1 MDYCSSCRRHLNG
14 ALVCPGCGA
23 YAPDIA
29 PRVSAGDRVT
39 APPSDPALV
48 RAVSAADDADS
59 STGSATVPYA
69 PAADVGDLPPA
80 RQQGRAARRRQLA
93 RWKKNK
99 RRAVVASAV
108 ALVGGGLSLATMDR
122 QSGDRAQATTAPD
135 HRSMGAADEEITDRD
150 RPVPAP
156 TTPEDTHRSSR
167 TPAQPYEQRHGQQH
181 GQSQSQSSAA
191 GAPRQQSVA
200 EAPRTAPA
208 TPPRTTASFP
218 PPPATPTPPQ
228 SPSSVTSTAD
238 SSTVDTSTADSGSAD
253 SDSGRSDS
261 TAGRAPA
268 PSTAGGGASDTS
280 PTPPALISTSPTE
293 VCLLGLCLG

>member
-29 PRVSAGDRVT
+29 PHVTVGDRVT
-39 APPSDPALV
+39 APGPALV
-48 RAVSAADDADS
+48 RTDSAADDADS
-59 STGSATVPYA
+59 GTGSDTAPHA

-80 RQQGRAARRRQLA
+80 RQQGRAARRRQLT

-122 QSGDRAQATTAPD
+122 QSGDRAQATAAPD
-135 HRSMGAADEEITDRD
+135 HRSMGAADEEITERD
-150 RPVPAP
+150 RPVPAR
-156 TTPEDTHRSSR
+156 TTPEDTHRPSR
-167 TPAQPYEQRHGQQH
+167 TPARSYEQRHEQRHGQ
-181 GQSQSQSSAA
+181 SRSQSSVA

-200 EAPRTAPA
+200 EVPRTAPA
-208 TPPRTTASFP
+208 TPPRTTASS

-228 SPSSVTSTAD
+228 SPSSATSTAD
-238 SSTVDTSTADSGSAD
+238 TSTVDTSTTDAGSSDSRSIDAG
-253 SDSGRSDS
+253 SGRSDP
-261 TAGRAPA
+261 AADGRA
-268 PSTAGGGASDTS
+268 SETS

>member
-29 PRVSAGDRVT
+29 PRVTVGDRGT
-39 APPSDPALV
+39 APPSGPALV
-48 RAVSAADDADS
+48 RTDFAADDADS
-59 STGSATVPYA
+59 STGSDAAPYA
-69 PAADVGDLPPA
+69 PAAEVGDLPPA
-80 RQQGRAARRRQLA
+80 RQQGRAARRRQLT

-99 RRAVVASAV
+99 RRAVIASAV

-135 HRSMGAADEEITDRD
+135 HRSMGGADEEIGERD

-167 TPAQPYEQRHGQQH
+167 TPAQPYEQRYE
-181 GQSQSQSSAA
+181 QSQSQSQSSSSAA
-191 GAPRQQSVA
+191 GAPRRQSVA

-208 TPPRTTASFP
+208 TPPRTTASV

-228 SPSSVTSTAD
+228 SPSSDT
-238 SSTVDTSTADSGSAD
+238 STVDTSTADSGS
-253 SDSGRSDS
+253 GRSDS
-261 TAGRAPA
+261 TAGQAPA
-268 PSTAGGGASDTS
+268 PSTAGGASDTS

>member
-29 PRVSAGDRVT
+29 PRVTAGDRVT
-39 APPSDPALV
+39 APPSGPALA
-48 RAVSAADDADS
+48 RTVSAADDADP
-59 STGSATVPYA
+59 STGSDAAPYA

-80 RQQGRAARRRQLA
+80 RQQGRAARRRQLT

-122 QSGDRAQATTAPD
+122 QSGDRAQAATAPD
-135 HRSMGAADEEITDRD
+135 HRSMGTADEEITERD
-150 RPVPAP
+150 RPAPAP

-167 TPAQPYEQRHGQQH
+167 TPAQPYEQPYEQRQG
-181 GQSQSQSSAA
+181 QSQSSAA

-218 PPPATPTPPQ
+218 PPATPTPPQ
-228 SPSSVTSTAD
+228 SPGSATSTAD
-238 SSTVDTSTADSGSAD
+238 TSTVDASTADAGSAD
-253 SDSGRSDS
+253 AGSGRSDS
-261 TAGRAPA
+261 TDGRAPA

>member
-29 PRVSAGDRVT
+29 PHVTVGDR
-39 APPSDPALV
+39 
-48 RAVSAADDADS
+48 DA
-59 STGSATVPYA
+59 ATVPA
-69 PAADVGDLPPA
+69 PAPGPAPVPTDTPAADVAELPPA
-80 RQQGRAARRRQLA
+80 RQQGRAARRRQLT

-135 HRSMGAADEEITDRD
+135 HRSMGVADEEITERD

-156 TTPEDTHRSSR
+156 TTPEGTHRSSR
-167 TPAQPYEQRHGQQH
+167 TPAQPYEQRHEQSQS
-181 GQSQSQSSAA
+181 QSQSQSSAV
-191 GAPRQQSVA
+191 GAPRHQSVA
-200 EAPRTAPA
+200 EASRTAPA
-208 TPPRTTASFP
+208 TPPRTTASS
-218 PPPATPTPPQ
+218 PPPATPTLPQPP
-228 SPSSVTSTAD
+228 ST
-238 SSTVDTSTADSGSAD
+238 DTSPADTSPAGSGSAD
-253 SDSGRSDS
+253 SGSGRSDS
-261 TAGRAPA
+261 TAGRTPA
-268 PSTAGGGASDTS
+268 PSTADGGASDTS
-280 PTPPALISTSPTE
+280 PTSPALISTSPTE

>member
-29 PRVSAGDRVT
+29 PRVTAGDRVT
-39 APPSDPALV
+39 APPSGPAPV
-48 RAVSAADDADS
+48 RTDFAADDADS
-59 STGSATVPYA
+59 STGSDAAPYA

-80 RQQGRAARRRQLA
+80 RQQGRAARRRQLT

-99 RRAVVASAV
+99 RRAVIASAV

-135 HRSMGAADEEITDRD
+135 HRSMGGADEEIGERD

-156 TTPEDTHRSSR
+156 TAPEDTHRSSR
-167 TPAQPYEQRHGQQH
+167 TPAQPYEQRYE
-181 GQSQSQSSAA
+181 QSQSSAA
-191 GAPRQQSVA
+191 GAPRRQSVA

-208 TPPRTTASFP
+208 TPPRTTASV
-218 PPPATPTPPQ
+218 PPPATATPPQ
-228 SPSSVTSTAD
+228 SPSSD
-238 SSTVDTSTADSGSAD
+238 PSTVDTSTADSGAAD
-253 SDSGRSDS
+253 SGSGRSDS
-261 TAGRAPA
+261 TAGQAPA
-268 PSTAGGGASDTS
+268 PSTAGGASDTS

>member
-1 MDYCSSCRRHLNG
+1 M
-14 ALVCPGCGA
+14 CPGCGA

-29 PRVSAGDRVT
+29 PHVTVGDRDT
-39 APPSDPALV
+39 APPSGPALV
-48 RAVSAADDADS
+48 RTDVAESGPVVRRAKVPSTWQGGAEADDAES
-59 STGSATVPYA
+59 STGLDAAPYA

-135 HRSMGAADEEITDRD
+135 HRSMGAADEEVTERD
-150 RPVPAP
+150 RPLPAP
-156 TTPEDTHRSSR
+156 TTPGGTHRSPR
-167 TPAQPYEQRHGQQH
+167 TPAQTYEQRHE
-181 GQSQSQSSAA
+181 QSRSSTA
-191 GAPRQQSVA
+191 GAPRQQSLA
-200 EAPRTAPA
+200 APSRTAPA
-208 TPPRTTASFP
+208 TPPRTTASVS
-218 PPPATPTPPQ
+218 PPATPTPPQ
-228 SPSSVTSTAD
+228 PPSSATSTA
-238 SSTVDTSTADSGSAD
+238 DTSTADSGSAD
-253 SDSGRSDS
+253 SGSGRSDS
-261 TAGRAPA
+261 TSGQAPA
-268 PSTAGGGASDTS
+268 PSTADGGTSDTS

>member
-1 MDYCSSCRRHLNG
+1 M
-14 ALVCPGCGA
+14 CPGCGA

-29 PRVSAGDRVT
+29 PHVTVGDRDT
-39 APPSDPALV
+39 APPSGPALV
-48 RAVSAADDADS
+48 RTDVAESGPVVRGAKVPSMWQGGAEADDAES
-59 STGSATVPYA
+59 STGLDAAPYA

-135 HRSMGAADEEITDRD
+135 HRSMGAADEEVTERD
-150 RPVPAP
+150 RPLPAP
-156 TTPEDTHRSSR
+156 TTPGGTHRSPR
-167 TPAQPYEQRHGQQH
+167 TPAQTYEQPDEQRHE
-181 GQSQSQSSAA
+181 QSRSSTA
-191 GAPRQQSVA
+191 GAPRQQSLA
-200 EAPRTAPA
+200 APSRTAPA
-208 TPPRTTASFP
+208 TPPRTTASVS
-218 PPPATPTPPQ
+218 PPATPTPPQ
-228 SPSSVTSTAD
+228 PPSSATSTA
-238 SSTVDTSTADSGSAD
+238 DTSTADSGSAD
-253 SDSGRSDS
+253 SGSGRSDS
-261 TAGRAPA
+261 TSGQAPA
-268 PSTAGGGASDTS
+268 PSTADGGTSDTS

>member
-29 PRVSAGDRVT
+29 PHVTVGDRDADTV
-39 APPSDPALV
+39 PALP
-48 RAVSAADDADS
+48 APGPAP
-59 STGSATVPYA
+59 VPTDT
-69 PAADVGDLPPA
+69 PAADVVELPPA
-80 RQQGRAARRRQLA
+80 RQQGRAARRRQLT

-135 HRSMGAADEEITDRD
+135 HRSMGVADEEITERD

-167 TPAQPYEQRHGQQH
+167 TPAQPYEQRHE
-181 GQSQSQSSAA
+181 QSQSSAV
-191 GAPRQQSVA
+191 GAPRHQSVA
-200 EAPRTAPA
+200 EASRTAPA
-208 TPPRTTASFP
+208 TPPRTTAS
-218 PPPATPTPPQ
+218 
-228 SPSSVTSTAD
+228 SPSPAAPTVPQPPSTDTSTAD
-238 SSTVDTSTADSGSAD
+238 SSTADSSTAGSGSAD
-253 SDSGRSDS
+253 SGSGRSDS
-261 TAGRAPA
+261 TAGRTPA
-268 PSTAGGGASDTS
+268 PSTADGGASDTS
-280 PTPPALISTSPTE
+280 PTSPALISTSPTE

>member
-29 PRVSAGDRVT
+29 PRVTVGDRGT
-39 APPSDPALV
+39 APPSGPALV
-48 RAVSAADDADS
+48 RTDFAADDADS
-59 STGSATVPYA
+59 STGSDAAPYA
-69 PAADVGDLPPA
+69 PAAEVGDLPPA
-80 RQQGRAARRRQLA
+80 RQQGRAARRRQLT

-99 RRAVVASAV
+99 RRAVIASAV

-135 HRSMGAADEEITDRD
+135 HRSMGGADEEIGERD

-167 TPAQPYEQRHGQQH
+167 TPAQPYEQRYE
-181 GQSQSQSSAA
+181 QSQSQSRSQSSAA
-191 GAPRQQSVA
+191 GAPRRQSVA

-208 TPPRTTASFP
+208 TPPRTTASV

-228 SPSSVTSTAD
+228 SPSSDT
-238 SSTVDTSTADSGSAD
+238 STVDTSTADSGSVD
-253 SDSGRSDS
+253 SGSGRSDS
-261 TAGRAPA
+261 TAGQAPA
-268 PSTAGGGASDTS
+268 PSTAGGASDTS

>member
-29 PRVSAGDRVT
+29 PRVTVGDRVT
-39 APPSDPALV
+39 APPSGPALV
-48 RAVSAADDADS
+48 RTDFAADDADS
-59 STGSATVPYA
+59 STGSDTAPYA
-69 PAADVGDLPPA
+69 PAAEVGDLPPA
-80 RQQGRAARRRQLA
+80 RQQGRAARRRQLT

-99 RRAVVASAV
+99 RRAVIASAV

-135 HRSMGAADEEITDRD
+135 HRSMGGADEEIGERD

-167 TPAQPYEQRHGQQH
+167 TPAQPYEQRYEQS
-181 GQSQSQSSAA
+181 QSQSQSSAA
-191 GAPRQQSVA
+191 GAPRRQSVA

-208 TPPRTTASFP
+208 TPPRTTASV

-228 SPSSVTSTAD
+228 SPTPDTSTVD
-238 SSTVDTSTADSGSAD
+238 TSTVDTSTADSVSAD
-253 SDSGRSDS
+253 SGSGRSDS
-261 TAGRAPA
+261 TAGQAPA
-268 PSTAGGGASDTS
+268 PSTAGGASDTS
-280 PTPPALISTSPTE
+280 PAPPALISTSPTE